1 MSVNTVYSVSECVL
15 QNIFMIYKMIMFKT
29 SPKSDITNRS
39 ASAQLCSVTPASWL
53 GTALFGNYCNSFKT
67 TVGYCKLELE
77 YYF

>member
-53 GTALFGNYCNSFKT
+53 AGSAQLCSVTIVTRSKPR
-67 TVGYCKLELE
+67 
-77 YYF
+77 